1 MTETEK
7 LFETRKE
14 ISDYNT
20 SYPLHPSDWST
31 WKVPDTLS
39 FDGVKDLSFY
49 IHIPFCQSLCRY
61 CEYVKYKKTSDS
73 KEREYLDIVDSDM
86 HEFVEQSVTENTC
99 LRGFDIGGGTPTA
112 LSTENFAMLINMAAG
127 YARRIKM
134 AEDFK
139 GSIEATFNTIDE
151 NKIAILSEHS
161 DIFSRISFGLQST
174 NCTFLRDNN
183 RDNGQTQRMA
193 DIFHICRQQ
202 GISTINLDLM
212 YGFVHQTKEEIEATM
227 KVVERLM
234 PEHLTVY
241 ELRTNMLNRYPI
253 ATAEQRFEQYSYLYD
268 LITGLGYKGRFGM
281 NTFSLIGDYGLSSY
295 LQHRMMKNGSY
306 KGFGIAAQSKNDTGI
321 SYNIGKNGESLN
333 SCLSKTTF
341 EKGGDSYKLP
351 PRELLSKYVAISGY
365 CGMFDLSV
373 MESILH
379 SDPSVVFENELSF
392 LLNNDF
398 IEKEGTMI
406 YLKPKGFLHYG
417 AVLSLFYNTQILN

>member
-31 WKVPDTLS
+31 WKVSDTLS
-39 FDGVKDLSFY
+39 FDDVDDLSFY

-73 KEREYLDIVDSDM
+73 VEREYLDIVDSDVR
-86 HEFVEQSVTENTC
+86 EFMGQSVTGETI

-112 LSTENFAMLINMAAG
+112 LSTENFAMLINMAAR
-127 YARRIKM
+127 YVRRIKM

-212 YGFVHQTKEEIEATM
+212 YGFVHQTKEEMKATM

-295 LQHRMMKNGSY
+295 LQHRMIKNGSY
-306 KGFGIAAQSKNDTGI
+306 KGFGIAAQSKNDTGL
-321 SYNIGKNGESLN
+321 SYNIGKNGESLK
-333 SCLSKTTF
+333 SCLSKKTF
-341 EKGGDSYKLP
+341 EKDGDSYKLP

-373 MESILH
+373 MERILH
-379 SDPSVVFENELSF
+379 SDPNVVFENELSF
-392 LLNNDF
+392 LLNNNF
-398 IEKEGTMI
+398 IEKDGTMI

-417 AVLSLFYNTQILN
+417 AVLSLFYNTQTSN

>member
-7 LFETRKE
+7 LFEARKE

-31 WKVPDTLS
+31 WKVSDTLS
-39 FDGVKDLSFY
+39 FDDVDDLSFY

-73 KEREYLDIVDSDM
+73 VEREYLDIVDSDM
-86 HEFVEQSVTENTC
+86 REFMEQSVTGKTI

-151 NKIAILSEHS
+151 NKIAILSEHP
-161 DIFSRISFGLQST
+161 DLFSRISFGLQST

-193 DIFHICRQQ
+193 DIFHICRQH

-212 YGFVHQTKEEIEATM
+212 YGFVHQTKEEMKATM
-227 KVVERLM
+227 EAVERLM

-241 ELRTNMLNRYPI
+241 ELRTNMLNRYPV

-281 NTFSLIGDYGLSSY
+281 NTFSLIGDNGLSSY

-306 KGFGIAAQSKNDTGI
+306 KGFGIAAQSKNDTGL

-333 SCLSKTTF
+333 SCLSKKTF

-365 CGMFDLSV
+365 CGMIDLSV
-373 MESILH
+373 MECILH
-379 SDPSVVFENELSF
+379 SDPDMVFEKELGF
-392 LLNNDF
+392 LLNNHY
-398 IEKEGTMI
+398 IEKNGTML
-406 YLKPKGFLHYG
+406 YLTPEGVLHYG
-417 AVLSLFYNTQILN
+417 AVLSLFYNRSCL